1 MADASN
7 SDAQLKSGPS
17 VHPALGIQSSPHL
30 PPSPRPHLD
39 WRLRDR
45 TLRLGSRT
53 LVMGVLN
60 ITPDSFSDGG
70 LFLSP
75 NDALSH
81 GLRLLDEGAD
91 ILDIGGESTRPGA
104 IAISAQEELDR
115 VLPALTAI
123 RRARPTALLSIDT
136 SKAAVARAAVS
147 AGADIVND
155 VSGFLW
161 DDAMP
166 QACAELECGVIVM
179 HTRGRP
185 DIWRLLPALRRKA
198 VLPLV
203 REGLATSLQLG
214 LDAGVRREAMA
225 IDPGFGFGKRGEEN
239 YWLLA
244 GLPAL
249 STLGRPL
256 AVGLSRKSF
265 LSRTLNLI
273 PPPAVSSTTSDS
285 SATATSPPQLPPPQ
299 ASPTPPSLQTPPQRP
314 ASLHHSPPPPS
325 PSSPEPTSSAPTTS
339 APPSKPPP

>member
-1 MADASN
+1 
-7 SDAQLKSGPS
+7 
-17 VHPALGIQSSPHL
+17 
-30 PPSPRPHLD
+30 
-39 WRLRDR
+39 
-45 TLRLGSRT
+45 
-53 LVMGVLN
+53 MGVLN

-75 NDALSH
+75 QDALAH

-104 IAISAQEELDR
+104 IAISAEEELAR
-115 VLPALTAI
+115 VLPTHTAL
-123 RRARPTALLSIDT
+123 RRAPPPALLSIDT
-136 SKAAVARAAVS
+136 TKAAVARAAVS

-185 DIWRLLPALRRKA
+185 DLWRLLPDLRRKA

-203 REGLATSLQLG
+203 REGLATSLQMG
-214 LDAGVRREAMA
+214 LDAGIRREAMA
-225 IDPGFGFGKRGEEN
+225 IDPGFGFGKRGDEN

-244 GLPAL
+244 DLPAL
-249 STLGRPL
+249 SPLSRPI

-265 LSRTLNLI
+265 LSRTLSLI
-273 PPPAVSSTTSDS
+273 PSPESIATRDSRSDS
-285 SATATSPPQLPPPQ
+285 SDSAATQP
-299 ASPTPPSLQTPPQRP
+299 RVI
-314 ASLHHSPPPPS
+314 ASLAAATIAILAGAHIVRAHDVR
-325 PSSPEPTSSAPTTS
+325 PTVEAAAIADALLHATP
-339 APPSKPPP
+339 

>member
-1 MADASN
+1 
-7 SDAQLKSGPS
+7 
-17 VHPALGIQSSPHL
+17 
-30 PPSPRPHLD
+30 
-39 WRLRDR
+39 
-45 TLRLGSRT
+45 
-53 LVMGVLN
+53 MGVLN

-75 NDALSH
+75 QDALAH

-104 IAISAQEELDR
+104 IAISAEEELAR
-115 VLPALTAI
+115 VLPTHTAL
-123 RRARPTALLSIDT
+123 RRARPAALLSIDT
-136 SKAAVARAAVS
+136 TKAAVARAAVS

-185 DIWRLLPALRRKA
+185 DLWRLLPDLRRKA

-203 REGLATSLQLG
+203 REGLATSLQMG
-214 LDAGVRREAMA
+214 LDAGIRREAMA
-225 IDPGFGFGKRGEEN
+225 IDPGFGFGKRGDEN

-244 GLPAL
+244 DLPAL
-249 STLGRPL
+249 SPLSRPI

-265 LSRTLNLI
+265 LSRTLSLI
-273 PPPAVSSTTSDS
+273 PSPESIATRDSRSDS
-285 SATATSPPQLPPPQ
+285 SDSAATQP
-299 ASPTPPSLQTPPQRP
+299 RVI
-314 ASLHHSPPPPS
+314 ASLAAATIAILAGAHIVRAHDVR
-325 PSSPEPTSSAPTTS
+325 PTVEAAAIADALLHATP
-339 APPSKPPP
+339 